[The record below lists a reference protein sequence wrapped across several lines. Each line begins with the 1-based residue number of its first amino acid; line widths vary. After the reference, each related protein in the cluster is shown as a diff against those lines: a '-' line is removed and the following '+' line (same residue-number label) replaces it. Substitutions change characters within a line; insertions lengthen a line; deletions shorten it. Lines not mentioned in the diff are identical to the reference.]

1 MQVNLRQMNAIK
13 NYISINHPD
22 IKEVDLLT
30 KDIQE
35 LKNSLIEEKEYDT
48 IINSMINQGE

>member
-1 MQVNLRQMNAIK
+1 MK
-13 NYISINHPD
+13 D
-22 IKEVDLLT
+22 VDLLT